1 MRYKTI
7 ICFVLI
13 FILLHVS
20 GGFAQQTTKQD
31 TVLELMHRI
40 EILTEEIEK
49 AKLGDGIRSGLQ
61 ESRIEKRL
69 RALEH
74 QVATLELEQTSPTA
88 LSGYMDFHYNKS
100 SPGDAILDFHR
111 FVLLFSHEFS
121 EAIRFYSELEIEH
134 AFIKSGQ
141 GEVELEQ
148 AFVDFHVDPRLAIR
162 AGIVLVPMGIQ
173 NERHEGPAYF
183 GVERHQVETVLIPT
197 TWFDPGVG
205 IFGRIV
211 PGLDY
216 KLYLLGSLDGTKF
229 KASGIRGARS
239 KGFKTNIDNPA
250 IAGRLTYSGFK
261 DLTVGTSLYY
271 GGGVGHKIDIDASI
285 TIYDIDFAY
294 RYRSLELRG
303 IWTQTFVGNA
313 DDLTAAIDAEDGPIA
328 RRMEGFGLEVA
339 VHLLPQTHEWD
350 LALFARYE
358 EADTQA
364 KIPTGFLPVTRFD
377 RSWITLGASFLPHPD
392 VVIKVDYQIGHNE
405 DPTVEEGNSFNIG
418 LGWWF

>member
-1 MRYKTI
+1 MNTGNKILFTI
-7 ICFVLI
+7 ILC
-13 FILLHVS
+13 LLMPL
-20 GGFAQQTTKQD
+20 GTFAQNKDKIEGPVMDKQTGEPVSAAEPD
-31 TVLELMHRI
+31 V
-40 EILTEEIEK
+40 EE
-49 AKLGDGIRSGLQ
+49 
-61 ESRIEKRL
+61 RL

-88 LSGYMDFHYNKS
+88 LSGYMDFHYNKP
-100 SPGDAILDFHR
+100 SPGDAIVDFHR
-111 FVLLFSHEFS
+111 YVLLISHEFS
-121 EAIRFYSELEIEH
+121 ESIRFYSELEVEH

-148 AFVDFHVDPRLAIR
+148 AFVDFHVDPRLAFR

-197 TWFDPGVG
+197 TWYDPGVG

-211 PGLDY
+211 TGLDY

-239 KGFKTNIDNPA
+239 KGFKTNIHNPA

-271 GGGVGHKIDIDASI
+271 GDVGHALAISVST
-285 TIYDIDFAY
+285 TIYDIDFSY
-294 RYRSLELRG
+294 RHRSLELRG

-328 RRMEGFGLEVA
+328 ERMEGFGLEAA
-339 VHLLPQTHEWD
+339 VHLLPQAHEWD

-358 EADTQA
+358 EANTQA
-364 KIPTGFLPVTRFD
+364 KVPNGFLPVSRFD
-377 RSWITLGASFLPHPD
+377 RNWITIGASFWPHPD

-405 DPTVEEGNSFNIG
+405 DPTVEEGDSFNMG